1 VSRPVTPEEHAAR
14 LEAVLAE
21 ADPAVGLFGPDTV
34 VWRVSR
40 HLPGY
45 LLSTPLGAFMDT
57 AHPWVAQGVAEHSTL
72 FADPRRRARHTYL
85 LLMRLVFGD
94 ADTVRRTSRAL
105 WSLHSRVE
113 GRLPEDAGRF
123 RAGSA
128 YLANEV
134 SALLWVHLVFFW
146 TRLTMYEALVA
157 PLDVADR
164 DRYVQESARFA
175 ACFGVPDDVLPTSY
189 DDFEALVRG
198 VLTDGTLAASA
209 SGTRTTEFLRSQVPA
224 PARAP
229 FEAFVVEML
238 PPEVTRPLGLPERT
252 RRTRVLNGAVLS
264 VLRVAT
270 RLGPRSSRYVPAYLE
285 AQHRLGGPPVPAA
298 AQRLSARLV
307 GRGTTL
313 PTPRPA

>member
-1 VSRPVTPEEHAAR
+1 VSRPVTPGDHAAR
-14 LEAVLAE
+14 LEAALAQ

-45 LLSTPLGAFMDT
+45 LL
-57 AHPWVAQGVAEHSTL
+57 
-72 FADPRRRARHTYL
+72 
-85 LLMRLVFGD
+85 LMRLVFGD

-105 WSLHSRVE
+105 WSLHAHVE

-123 RAGSA
+123 RGGSA

-157 PLDVADR
+157 PLDATDR

-175 ACFGVPDDVLPTSY
+175 ACFGIPDGVLPTSY
-189 DDFEALVRG
+189 DAFDALVRG
-198 VLTDGTLAASA
+198 VLTDGTMAASA
-209 SGTRTTEFLRSQVPA
+209 SGTRTTAFLRSQVPA

-238 PPEVTRPLGLPERT
+238 PPEVTLPLGLPERT
-252 RRTRVLNGAVLS
+252 RRTRVLNGA
-264 VLRVAT
+264 
-270 RLGPRSSRYVPAYLE
+270 
-285 AQHRLGGPPVPAA
+285 
-298 AQRLSARLV
+298 RLV